1 MINNWLET
9 IRYSVFWIIL
19 FLFIIITYSL
29 SFTKKTNFSSL
40 IER

>member
-19 FLFIIITYSL
+19 CLFIIITYSL
-29 SFTKKTNFSSL
+29 SFTKKANFASL
-40 IER
+40 FER